1 MKSRASARDETG
13 KSAEP
18 SGSDARNAGVKP
30 VRMSSYKP
38 VGALQ
43 AGIAVLRHLS
53 AASGSQP
60 LSRIARD
67 VKLNPSTCLNILRT
81 LVQEGYALFD
91 PETKHYSIGVGV
103 LELMSGALGHAGDM
117 RDVRAAMEMISNI
130 ENVTITLWRRIR
142 RDRKM
147 LVMETLP
154 PGNMSIKMKPGWRLP
169 LLAGASGRVMA
180 AYTRLSEEELS
191 EQYQQV
197 RMEKRPPF
205 REFMQQAMTVRQ
217 TGYAV
222 DNENYTIGATSVA
235 VPVLDGQGEAA
246 LVLSATMFSAYFSPE
261 RAEILAQELRRPA
274 NLLTASMPY
283 L

>member
-1 MKSRASARDETG
+1 MELPGTSRKKAAHTAD
-13 KSAEP
+13 P
-18 SGSDARNAGVKP
+18 SGEGAGTSKP

-43 AGIAVLRHLS
+43 AGIAVLRYVS
-53 AASGSQP
+53 SASGSLP

-81 LVQEGYALFD
+81 LVQEGYILFD
-91 PETKHYSIGVGV
+91 PDTKHYSIGVGV
-103 LELMSGALGHAGDM
+103 LELMSGALAHAGDM
-117 RDVRAAMEMISNI
+117 RDVRAAMEVISNI
-130 ENVTITLWRRIR
+130 ENVTVTLWRRIK

-154 PGNMSIKMKPGWRLP
+154 PGNMSIKMKPGQRLP
-169 LLAGASGRVMA
+169 LLAGASGCVMA
-180 AYTRLSEEELS
+180 AYTHLSEEELS
-191 EQYQQV
+191 QQYQQV
-197 RMEKRPPF
+197 RMEKRPSF
-205 REFMQQAMTVRQ
+205 REFMQQAEDVRRN
-217 TGYAV
+217 GYAV

-246 LVLSATMFSAYFSPE
+246 LVLSATLFSAYFTPE
-261 RAEILAQELRRPA
+261 RAAVLADELRRPA
-274 NLLTASMPY
+274 SLLTASQPY